1 MLKTPLHQFH
11 LDHGAKMVDF
21 AGWEMPL
28 VYKGGIQEEHRQVRT
43 SGGIFDVSH
52 MGRLWIKGR
61 HARRW
66 LERACTRRIHD
77 MQHKQCRYSL
87 MCNERGGVRDD
98 VLVYRLDDDEFMVVC
113 NASNRDKIVTHL
125 QEIKGDLNASLDDRT
140 LKTAMIA
147 VQGPKVMDVFA
158 KFSKEIPTLKR
169 YRFTEKNFLVMKVLV
184 SRTGYTG
191 EDGVEVILP
200 GAMVG
205 VALKMVLK
213 DIDMTDAQAV
223 VKPAGL
229 GARDTLRLEAGMPL
243 YGHEL
248 GEETNAL
255 SCGIDF
261 AINLDKDQDELG
273 EKYIGCEALQ
283 RTGAEGGPKQ
293 LVVGLDV
300 DGKRTPR
307 QGMIVRR
314 GDKPVGVITSGC
326 MSPTL
331 ERPIAIALVDRDA
344 ASTGTALRVDTGRDA
359 HLDAATRP
367 LPFYKPAAK

>member
-11 LDHGAKMVDF
+11 VDHGAKMVEF

-28 VYKGGIQEEHRQVRT
+28 VYKPGITAEHHQVRR

-66 LERACTRRIHD
+66 LERACTRRIAD
-77 MQHKQCRYSL
+77 MQAGQCRYSL
-87 MCNERGGVRDD
+87 MCNDRGGVRDD
-98 VLVYRLDDDEFMVVC
+98 VLVYRMADDEFMVVC
-113 NASNRDKIVTHL
+113 NASNRDKIVAHL
-125 QEIKGDLNASLDDRT
+125 HEIQGDLTAKLDDRT

-200 GAMVG
+200 ANMVG

-213 DIDMTDAQAV
+213 DIDMSADDAV
-223 VKPAGL
+223 IRPAGL
-229 GARDTLRLEAGMPL
+229 GARDTLRTEAGMPL

-248 GEETNAL
+248 GEDINAL
-255 SCGIDF
+255 SCGVDF
-261 AINLDKDQDELG
+261 AINLDKDEDELG
-273 EKYIGCEALQ
+273 EKFVGADALK
-283 RTGAEGGPKQ
+283 RTRDAGGPPRT
-293 LVVGLDV
+293 LVGLDV
-300 DGKRTPR
+300 EGKRTPR
-307 QGMIVRR
+307 QGMTVMR
-314 GDKPVGVITSGC
+314 GGKAVGVITSGC
-326 MSPTL
+326 MSPTF
-331 ERPIAIALVDRDA
+331 ERPIAMALIDREAGAPGTDLLVD
-344 ASTGTALRVDTGRDA
+344 SGRDA
-359 HLDAATRP
+359 TFACRTRP
-367 LPFYKPAAK
+367 LPFYKLSKG

>member
-11 LDHGAKMVDF
+11 IDHGAKMVEF

-28 VYKGGIQEEHRQVRT
+28 VYKPGITAEHHQVRS

-52 MGRLWIKGR
+52 MGRLYIKGR

-66 LERACTRRIHD
+66 LERACTRRIAD
-77 MQHKQCRYSL
+77 MQARQCRYSL

-98 VLVYRLDDDEFMVVC
+98 VLVYRMDDDEFMVVC
-113 NASNRDKIVTHL
+113 NASNRDKIVAHL
-125 QEIKGDLNASLDDRT
+125 HEIQGDFKATLDDRT

-200 GAMVG
+200 ANMVG
-205 VALKMVLK
+205 VAIKMVLK
-213 DIDMTDAQAV
+213 DIDMNAEDAII
-223 VKPAGL
+223 KPAGL
-229 GARDTLRLEAGMPL
+229 GARDTLRTEAGMPL

-248 GEETNAL
+248 GEDINAL
-255 SCGIDF
+255 SCGVDF

-283 RTGAEGGPKQ
+283 KTRDAGGPQ
-293 LVVGLDV
+293 RTLIGLDV
-300 DGKRTPR
+300 EGKRTPR
-307 QGMIVRR
+307 QGMTVVK
-314 GDKPVGVITSGC
+314 GDKPVGVVTSGC
-326 MSPTL
+326 TSPTF
-331 ERPIAIALVDRDA
+331 EKPIAMALVDREHA
-344 ASTGTALRVDTGRDA
+344 ADGTELRVDSGRDA
-359 HLDAATRP
+359 FFETRVRP
-367 LPFYKPAAK
+367 LPFYKLAKK